1 MTRNFKDFAREMT
14 PLVKSLPSIIHH
26 KDEIVNILEK
36 HLKVKDSLALDGL
49 LEYVLLSWLERF
61 AILMHN
67 LIVWLQSSLK
77 IWRENFTPIIPVCSL
92 VYYL

>member
-49 LEYVLLSWLERF
+49 LEYVLLS
-61 AILMHN
+61 
-67 LIVWLQSSLK
+67 
-77 IWRENFTPIIPVCSL
+77 
-92 VYYL
+92 